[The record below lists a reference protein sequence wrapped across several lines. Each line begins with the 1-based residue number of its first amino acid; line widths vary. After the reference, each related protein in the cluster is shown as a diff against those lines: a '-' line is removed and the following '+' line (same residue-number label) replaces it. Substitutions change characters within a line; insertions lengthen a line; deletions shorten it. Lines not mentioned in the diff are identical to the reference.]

1 MGLVV
6 VVFGVDPPP
15 LTALFGLFELTIDAL
30 PTPLLALLD
39 TVRSD
44 MLLFVICFVLIDI
57 DGMRVVETALL
68 PLVEL

>member
-6 VVFGVDPPP
+6 VVLGVDPPP
-15 LTALFGLFELTIDAL
+15 PFELLLTIEAL

-68 PLVEL
+68 LPLVVEL